1 MTTTPTRRSIRQRQV
16 NFRETLL
23 VFGAAAFASG
33 IAVFSIAFM
42 YEVHLAW
49 DAHLATHPLHIDHSS
64 EHNAPPLRSAQS

>member
-1 MTTTPTRRSIRQRQV
+1 MSIATTRRRGARQRQI

-33 IAVFSIAFM
+33 IAVFSIAFL

-49 DAHLATHPLHIDHSS
+49 EAHTIHIDHST
-64 EHNAPPLRSAQS
+64 EHAGAAQS